1 MSDDLI
7 TALVVRRGTLSWT
20 TLRRKKNRLEVAE
33 EKTVTFDWPAGVTDL
48 HAPEVVER
56 IKPICA
62 QIKGRVALALP
73 TEQVLMRVARF
84 PTLDAGEIRDMAALQ
99 VDKFS
104 PFPVDQ
110 MTVSQEILAQS
121 EGASRVVIATVTTE
135 SVNRLGGAL
144 QAAGLFPRAVDVEV
158 LGWWRLLKQKNQIPE
173 TGRHLI
179 LLLEETGAELLV
191 VQDGVPVLL
200 RSLGAVSALAPAE
213 AAAELA
219 EELNYTLTTL
229 ETEWGSSAAQIIQ
242 VWHRQEVPVEFMVR
256 LREDCQ
262 LEVETKSLTTLPSL
276 TEGLARR
283 SAERGPHLVDLAP
296 TEWKTSLESR
306 KLRRG
311 LLVATAILFG
321 VWLVGVLVL
330 AGGLLL
336 ENRRLTD
343 IKAEVEQLKKPAAEV
358 EQMKQQ
364 VRSLE
369 RYATRTHSGLE
380 CLREVSALLP
390 EGVDLTAFTYKKY
403 AEINLRGESDASA
416 PIYDFFQALE
426 KSGLFTEVKPEG
438 VTQQARGGR
447 NRSQFRVT
455 LVLPGEST

>member
-7 TALVVRRGTLSWT
+7 TALVVRRGSLSWT
-20 TLRRKKNRLEVAE
+20 TLQRKKNRLDVTEQ
-33 EKTVTFDWPAGVTDL
+33 KTVAYEWPAGVTDL

-56 IKPICA
+56 IKPLCA

-73 TEQVLMRVARF
+73 TESVLMRVARL

-110 MTVSQEILAQS
+110 MTVSQEILAQL
-121 EGASRVVIATVTTE
+121 EGVSRVAIATVTTE
-135 SVNRLGGAL
+135 SVNRLGGVL
-144 QAAGLFPRAVDVEV
+144 QAAGLFPREVDVEV
-158 LGWWRLLKQKNQIPE
+158 LGWWRLLKQEKKIPE
-173 TGRHLI
+173 TGRHL
-179 LLLEETGAELLV
+179 LLLVEPVGTELIV
-191 VQDGVPVLL
+191 VQDGIPVLL
-200 RSLGAVSALAPAE
+200 RSLGPLLDRAPAE

-229 ETEWGSSAAQIIQ
+229 EAEWGSGGAQIIQ
-242 VWHRQEVPVEFMVR
+242 VWQRREVPVEFMIR
-256 LREDCQ
+256 LREECQ
-262 LEVETKSLTTLPSL
+262 LEVETHALDQLPDL

-296 TEWKTSLESR
+296 PEWKTSLESR
-306 KLRRG
+306 KLRHA
-311 LLVATAILFG
+311 LLVASGALVG
-321 VWLVGVLVL
+321 VWLVALLVV
-330 AGGLLL
+330 AGGLVY
-336 ENRRLTD
+336 ENRKLAAMT
-343 IKAEVEQLKKPAAEV
+343 AEVAELKKPAAEV
-358 EQMKQQ
+358 EQMKEQ

-380 CLREVSALLP
+380 CLREVTAVLP

-403 AEINLRGESDASA
+403 AEVNLRGESDASA

-426 KSGLFTEVKPEG
+426 KSGLFKEVKPEG

-455 LVLPGEST
+455 LVLPGETP

>member
-7 TALVVRRGTLSWT
+7 TALVLRRGTLSWT
-20 TLRRKKNRLEVAE
+20 TLQRKKNRLEVAE
-33 EKTVTFDWPAGVTDL
+33 EKTVAFEWPAGVSDL
-48 HAPEVVER
+48 NAPEVVER

-62 QIKGRVALALP
+62 QIKGRVSLALP
-73 TEQVLMRVARF
+73 TASVLMRIARL
-84 PTLDAGEIRDMAALQ
+84 PTLDQAEIRDMAALQ

-110 MTVSQEILAQS
+110 MTVSQEVLSQA

-135 SVNRLGGAL
+135 SVSRLGGTL
-144 QAAGLFPRAVDVEV
+144 QAAGLFPREVDVEV
-158 LGWWRLLKQKNQIPE
+158 LGWWRLLKQEQEIPE

-179 LLLEETGAELLV
+179 LLVEEVGTELIV

-200 RSLGAVSALAPAE
+200 RSLGVQHGLSPAE
-213 AAAELA
+213 AAGELA

-229 ETEWGSSAAQIIQ
+229 EAEWGSGSVQVIQ
-242 VWHRQEVPVEFMVR
+242 VWQRTEVPVEFMIR
-256 LREDCQ
+256 LREACQ
-262 LEVETKSLTTLPSL
+262 LEVETRQLDRLPSL

-296 TEWKTSLESR
+296 PEWKSSLESR
-306 KLRRG
+306 KLRRALFMASGGLVVLWLVG
-311 LLVATAILFG
+311 LLV
-321 VWLVGVLVL
+321 V
-330 AGGLLL
+330 AGGLLW
-336 ENRRLTD
+336 ENRKLAALT
-343 IKAEVEQLKKPAAEV
+343 AELALLKKPAAEV
-358 EQMKQQ
+358 EQMKDQ

-380 CLREVSALLP
+380 CLREVTALLP
-390 EGVDLTAFTYKKY
+390 EGIDLTAFTYKKY
-403 AEINLRGESDASA
+403 AEVNLRGEADASG

-447 NRSQFRVT
+447 TRSQFRVT
-455 LVLPGEST
+455 LALPAAEL